1 MSFLSLPGVHWHPL
15 SSGLSGAKVWRGELA
30 GTSVAVLKRYPA
42 SMTIAKLQAMH
53 IVMTTAR
60 QALGPVIPTV
70 LHTTVQPDLIDVQT
84 WMTGTPGTAADVDAG
99 LQFLRRWHA
108 VFAPQSV
115 TVTPAPG
122 LAARL
127 QVLRNW
133 DTTEARAVVQEL
145 LPWQSVTRRCHTI
158 HGDLHREHLLFSEG
172 TVSGM
177 IDFAATR
184 IDDPLLDVARWLG
197 DVGSPAHLEL
207 WGEDLALLKV
217 LIRASLLCSV
227 MNWRTNPAHPRAVQV
242 HEAWQRWL

>member
-133 DTTEARAVVQEL
+133 DTT
-145 LPWQSVTRRCHTI
+145 I

-242 HEAWQRWL
+242 HEAWQRWR